1 MKGVPFS
8 VQQKLMLFNGDKVTL
23 KRFLLSKSPE
33 EREVYQEYLSE
44 KRKEVKFV
52 PIFSIGINIAIC
64 SIEPMFGVLLFP
76 LQFGS
81 LYYSVTKYDKFEE
94 IQNVFN
100 EVDVESKQ

>member
-44 KRKEVKFV
+44 KRKQVKFV
-52 PIFSIGINIAIC
+52 PIASIGINIAIC
-64 SIEPMFGVLLFP
+64 NIEPFFGVLMFFFQP
-76 LQFGS
+76 GVIV
-81 LYYSVTKYDKFEE
+81 YIEKKYETFEA

>member
-33 EREVYQEYLSE
+33 EREIYQEYLLE
-44 KRKEVKFV
+44 KRKQVKFV
-52 PIFSIGINIAIC
+52 PIASIGINIAIC
-64 SIEPMFGVLLFP
+64 NIEPFFGFLMLF
-76 LQFGS
+76 LQPGVIG
-81 LYYSVTKYDKFEE
+81 YYGNKYEKFET
-94 IQNVFN
+94 IQSVFN

>member
-44 KRKEVKFV
+44 KRKQLKFV
-52 PIFSIGINIAIC
+52 PIVSVGTNVLIGN
-64 SIEPMFGVLLFP
+64 IEPVFGALFIP
-76 LQFGS
+76 IQVGVF
-81 LYYSVTKYDKFEE
+81 YYIATKYDTFEE